1 MFQDYGYMGGMHTFW
16 WIFWV
21 VLVIV
26 IVIYWGRDGVSA
38 DRASPRQTPLDVLRE
53 RLAKGEIDAKE
64 YEERKAIL
72 DRDS

>member
-16 WIFWV
+16 WVFWV
-21 VLVIV
+21 VLVV
-26 IVIYWGRDGVSA
+26 ALVIYWGRGDDSKG
-38 DRASPRQTPLDVLRE
+38 RERTRQSPQELLRE
-53 RLAKGEIDAKE
+53 RLAKGDIDAKE